1 MGRRGLIAGSSIS
14 GLLLLAAVTGVAK
27 AHEPDGELIRMCNE
41 AVKDHAASLKIE
53 RKIVTRLKYGTP
65 ESAAA
70 WKAICART
78 NRWFELCDRI
88 ADTPART
95 PEGIRAKASV
105 LVPVVAMEEPL
116 VASLCRDLLGSVRVE
131 PRGV

>member
-53 RKIVTRLKYGTP
+53 RKSVLRLRGF
-65 ESAAA
+65 AAA
-70 WKAICART
+70 DSDDYGGVLWRYGFALFVLEAMPIQCAVHKAFGVLQDGRLRFCDCVGWRCVVRAHCLDIGLAR
-78 NRWFELCDRI
+78 
-88 ADTPART
+88 
-95 PEGIRAKASV
+95 
-105 LVPVVAMEEPL
+105 
-116 VASLCRDLLGSVRVE
+116 
-131 PRGV
+131 